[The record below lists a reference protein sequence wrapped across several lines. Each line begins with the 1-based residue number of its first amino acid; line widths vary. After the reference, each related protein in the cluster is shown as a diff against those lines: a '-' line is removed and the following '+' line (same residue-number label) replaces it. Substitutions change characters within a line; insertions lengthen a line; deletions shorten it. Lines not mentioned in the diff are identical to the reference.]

1 MADHLDEQVSAL
13 VDGELSE
20 EECKRVMDS
29 LRNDP
34 QAGSCWGHYHLI
46 SDVLKNKLP
55 DKVSAD
61 FAARVSQILD
71 SEPPMICVPSPR
83 ALPRSSPNSFANP
96 AIGFALAA
104 SVAAVAYLGFGGMD
118 AQQPAVTASP
128 QLASTAPL
136 VATPV
141 VAQAP
146 HPVGKVRGREWD
158 VREPAVA
165 SKLNDYLLS
174 HGQYSAVAG
183 MQRGVMPQVR
193 IVGYQRP
200 EDAPI
205 FGADVP

>member
-13 VDGELSE
+13 VDGELSKE
-20 EECKRVMDS
+20 ESKRVMDS
-29 LRNDP
+29 LRSDS

-55 DKVSAD
+55 DKLSAD
-61 FAARVSQILD
+61 FAARVSQALD
-71 SEPPMICVPSPR
+71 SEPPLICAPSS
-83 ALPRSSPNSFANP
+83 RSLPNSYTNP

-104 SVAAVAYLGFGGMD
+104 SVAAVAYLGFGGMGT
-118 AQQPAVTASP
+118 QQPAETALP
-128 QLASTAPL
+128 QLASNAPL
-136 VATPV
+136 VASPV
-141 VAQAP
+141 AATQPP

-158 VREPAVA
+158 VQEPAVA
-165 SKLNDYLLS
+165 SRLNDYLLS

-205 FGADVP
+205 FGADGR